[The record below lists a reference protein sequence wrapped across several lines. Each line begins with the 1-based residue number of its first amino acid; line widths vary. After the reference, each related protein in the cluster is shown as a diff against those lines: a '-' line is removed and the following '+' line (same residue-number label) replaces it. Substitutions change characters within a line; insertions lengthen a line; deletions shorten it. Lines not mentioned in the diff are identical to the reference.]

1 MNLYIFI
8 FGGVW
13 DFLTVRIMI
22 RLSLLWRMIQ
32 GRGKKY
38 GNKRG
43 MPPTP
48 LCPLYLP
55 EIPHRNS
62 RTCSDEDDCRRD
74 RYNSHTTGFLFECN

>member
-43 MPPTP
+43 MPPDTTMSSLSSGDTTP
-48 LCPLYLP
+48 QLPLL
-55 EIPHRNS
+55 RL
-62 RTCSDEDDCRRD
+62 R
-74 RYNSHTTGFLFECN
+74 